1 MKYYKTNSRSMMQA
15 AMPIER
21 AHRIGR
27 NRRGN
32 PKPRPIVVKFLRY
45 PDLDPDKEL
54 VKRSASKLKGT
65 SIGINVLGRLPICD
79 SNNI

>member
-1 MKYYKTNSRSMMQA
+1 
-15 AMPIER
+15 MPIER

-32 PKPRPIVVKFLRY
+32 PKPIVVKFLRY
-45 PDLDPDKEL
+45 PDKEL

-65 SIGINVLGRLPICD
+65 SIGIVEQFPKEIADTRKSLYTHFSKRQKKKGIKL
-79 SNNI
+79 SL